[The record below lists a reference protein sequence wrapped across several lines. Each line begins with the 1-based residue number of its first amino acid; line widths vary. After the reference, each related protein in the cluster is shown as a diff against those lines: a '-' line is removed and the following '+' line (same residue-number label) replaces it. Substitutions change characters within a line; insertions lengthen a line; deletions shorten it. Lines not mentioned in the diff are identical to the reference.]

1 MKKNVTKYIKEFI
14 KYFVIIIIALNV
26 VSYYKSRNLN
36 KEPLAYEAFKLIDG
50 STYTLQKDKPLL
62 VYFWATWCPICKF
75 QSPKI
80 QELSKDYQVI
90 TIASQSGSKDE
101 IKKYLK
107 ENKLTFKVID
117 DSYND
122 FAYRFNI
129 KAYPT
134 VLIYDKNKNLKF
146 SDVGLTS
153 SFSLKLKMWWSN

>member
-14 KYFVIIIIALNV
+14 KYFIIIIIALNV
-26 VSYYKSRNLN
+26 ISYYKSQDLN
-36 KEPLAYEAFKLIDG
+36 NEKFPYEAFELIDG
-50 STYTLQKDKPLL
+50 STYILQNDKPLL

-80 QELSKDYQVI
+80 QELSKKYQVI
-90 TIASQSGSKDE
+90 TIASQSGTKDE

-107 ENKLTFKVID
+107 ENNLNFPVVD

-134 VLIYDKNKNLKF
+134 ILIYDKNKNLKF
-146 SDVGLTS
+146 SDIGLTS
-153 SFSLKLKMWWSN
+153 SFSLKLKIWWSN